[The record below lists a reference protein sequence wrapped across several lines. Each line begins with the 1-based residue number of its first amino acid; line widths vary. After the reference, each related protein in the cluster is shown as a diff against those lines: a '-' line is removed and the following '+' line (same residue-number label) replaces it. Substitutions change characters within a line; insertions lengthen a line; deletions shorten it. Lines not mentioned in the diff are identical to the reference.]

1 MRKKSEILQ
10 IMHLLEQNDPNPRC
24 ELNFSNA
31 YTLLVAVVLSAQ
43 STDKGVNKATEE
55 LFKVADTPQKMLD
68 LGEDRLKR
76 YIKTIGLYNNKA
88 KNIMRLSQE
97 LVEKFGGEVP
107 SNRED
112 LQSLAGVG
120 RKTANVVLNVWF
132 DKPALAVDTHVL
144 RLAQRLELSD
154 GKNPLE
160 VEQDLLKVLPEEYI
174 KRANHWLV
182 LFGRYVCKAQKP
194 QCENCFL
201 RHLCSY
207 AAKRMPFE

>member
-1 MRKKSEILQ
+1 MRKKAEILE
-10 IMHLLEQNDPNPRC
+10 IMRRFEQDDPNPRC

-68 LGEDRLKR
+68 LGEDKLKG
-76 YIKTIGLYNNKA
+76 YIKTIGLFNNKA
-88 KNIMRLSQE
+88 KNIMLLSKE

-107 SNRED
+107 ENRED

-132 DKPALAVDTHVL
+132 GKPALAVDTHVL

-154 GKNPLE
+154 GKTPLE
-160 VEQDLLKVLPEEYI
+160 VEQDLLKVLPEEYV

-194 QCENCFL
+194 ECEKCL
-201 RHLCSY
+201 LKQLCRSE
-207 AAKRMPFE
+207 AKRL